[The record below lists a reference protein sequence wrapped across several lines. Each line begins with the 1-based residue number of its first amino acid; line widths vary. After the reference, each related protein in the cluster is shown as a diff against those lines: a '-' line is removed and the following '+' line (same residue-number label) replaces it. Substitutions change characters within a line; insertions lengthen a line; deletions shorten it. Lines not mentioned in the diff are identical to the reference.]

1 MAASW
6 RNILADMGR
15 VVANWSAQRQVTALV
30 SLVGG
35 VLVFVFILSWAT
47 KENLVP
53 LMSGLSADDA
63 AQIVERLG
71 ADHVPYKLANQGT
84 AILVPEDKVY
94 DIRLRLAG
102 EGLPR
107 GGNVGF
113 ELFDSPSFGMSRFA
127 EQLNYRRGLE
137 GELRRS
143 IRQLDAVKEAR
154 VHIVVPEQGLFRE
167 QDAQAT
173 AAVTL
178 HMQPGRTLGKSQVQ
192 AIVHLVSSSVAGLSP
207 DHVTVVDSAGAILA
221 KGGESNG
228 GMGGGMEQQKAI
240 EQGIEERVQAILVPI
255 VGAGHVVVRAS
266 ALLDFARTEK
276 TTETY
281 DPASAVLRSEQTSE
295 EKRSG
300 GAAAQAGGV
309 PGARSNL
316 SGVDKDPVAS
326 AATGAASSNA
336 QAPTPSTSERH
347 SQTHNFE
354 VNKVLSHEIGAQ
366 GRLARLS
373 VAVLVDGVMS
383 TGANGDKTMQERTPA
398 ELERFADLVR
408 RAVGFD
414 ADRDDQVVVQSMAF
428 EAPAPIEAAVE
439 PNKYLAYAERFW
451 PPVLALLGGIVAT
464 IVLLRRR
471 PKPDNQ
477 QLFEQPRTV
486 REMEAAMMGGMGL
499 GPTAGM
505 AGLAGAGA
513 AGGSMPAFSAGA
525 RLGAGVTEMAPV
537 EPKRAA
543 SVLKSWLSED

>member
-1 MAASW
+1 VAAQV
-6 RNILADMGR
+6 RNILAEMGR
-15 VVANWSAQRQVTALV
+15 VVANWSAQRQVAALV

-35 VLVFVFILSWAT
+35 ALVFVLILSWAT
-47 KENLVP
+47 KQNLVP
-53 LMSGLSADDA
+53 LMTGLSAEDA
-63 AQIVERLG
+63 ASIVERLDS
-71 ADHVPYKLANQGT
+71 DHVPYKLAAQGS
-84 AILVPEDKVY
+84 AILVPEEKVY
-94 DIRLRLAG
+94 DIRLKLAG

-143 IRQLDAVKEAR
+143 IRQLDAVREAR

-167 QDAQAT
+167 QDSQAT

-178 HMQPGRTLGKSQVQ
+178 HMQPGRVLGKSQVQ

-207 DHVTVVDSAGAILA
+207 DHVTVVDSTGAILA
-221 KGGESNG
+221 KGGDSG
-228 GMGGGMEQQKAI
+228 GNLSGGLEQQKAI
-240 EQGIEERVQAILVPI
+240 EQGIEERVQAILAPI

-295 EKRSG
+295 EKRAGG
-300 GAAAQAGGV
+300 GAGGPASGI

-316 SGVDKDPVAS
+316 SGVDKEAS
-326 AATGAASSNA
+326 AAPAAQGSN
-336 QAPTPSTSERH
+336 SERR

-354 VNKVLSHEIGAQ
+354 VNKVMQHEVGAS

-373 VAVLVDGVMS
+373 VAVLVDGVS
-383 TGANGDKTMQERTPA
+383 VVAANGDKSMRERTPE

-428 EAPAPIEAAVE
+428 DVPAALETPPE
-439 PNKYLAYAERFW
+439 PNKYLGYVERFW
-451 PPVLALLGGIVAT
+451 PPVLALLGGIVAA
-464 IVLLRRR
+464 IILLRRR
-471 PKPDNQ
+471 PRGDGQ
-477 QLFEQPRTV
+477 QVFESPRTV
-486 REMEAAMMGGMGL
+486 REMEAALMGGL
-499 GPTAGM
+499 GQGTGMPGMPSLAAAGG
-505 AGLAGAGA
+505 AGQVPMPALAAGARAGAGIN
-513 AGGSMPAFSAGA
+513 
-525 RLGAGVTEMAPV
+525 EMAQV

>member
-1 MAASW
+1 MAANW

-30 SLVGG
+30 SIVGG
-35 VLVFVFILSWAT
+35 ILVFIFILSWAS

-53 LMSGLSADDA
+53 LMTGLSQEDA
-63 AQIVERLG
+63 SQIVERLG
-71 ADHVPYKLANQGT
+71 ADHVAYKLANQGT

-221 KGGESNG
+221 KGGESGG
-228 GMGGGMEQQKAI
+228 GMSGSMEQQKAI

-255 VGAGHVVVRAS
+255 VGSGHVVVRAS

-300 GAAAQAGGV
+300 GGAAQAGGV

-326 AATGAASSNA
+326 AASGGEKSTTTT
-336 QAPTPSTSERH
+336 TPSTSERH

-373 VAVLVDGVMS
+373 VAVLVDGV
-383 TGANGDKTMQERTPA
+383 TTVAANGDKTMHERPPE

-428 EAPAPIEAAVE
+428 EAPVPIDVVPE

-464 IVLLRRR
+464 IILLRKR

-477 QLFEQPRTV
+477 QLFESPRTV

-499 GPTAGM
+499 GQNAGM

-513 AGGSMPAFSAGA
+513 AGGHMPALSAGA
-525 RLGAGVTEMAPV
+525 RAGAGMTEMAPV